1 MREALRGHWPE
12 YLMEAWGLGTFMISA
27 GAFVTLIEYPG
38 SPVQQA
44 IADPDIRRALI
55 GLAMGLTAIGII
67 YSPWGQRSGA
77 HINPS
82 VTLTFLRLGKV
93 APWDALFFILAQFIG
108 GTLGV
113 LSMALVLDN
122 TFTDPPVAYVA
133 TVPGPAGVWVA
144 FVAELLISMGLMLMV
159 LFVSNTERIAR
170 FTGLCAGCLVA
181 LYITIEA
188 PFSGMSMNPARTFA
202 SAAAGGPW
210 THAWIYYT
218 APLLG
223 MLAAVEI
230 YQRVRPRPIV
240 KCAKLDHPA
249 PVRCI
254 HCGYQ
259 PPGASKA

>member
-1 MREALRGHWPE
+1 M
-12 YLMEAWGLGTFMISA
+12 
-27 GAFVTLIEYPG
+27 
-38 SPVQQA
+38 
-44 IADPDIRRALI
+44 
-55 GLAMGLTAIGII
+55 
-67 YSPWGQRSGA
+67 
-77 HINPS
+77 
-82 VTLTFLRLGKV
+82 
-93 APWDALFFILAQFIG
+93 FFILAQFIG

-113 LSMALVLDN
+113 LGMALVLDN

-170 FTGLCAGCLVA
+170 FTGLCASCLVA
-181 LYITIEA
+181 LYITVEA

-202 SAAAGGPW
+202 SAAAGGAW

-223 MLAAVEI
+223 MLAAVEV
-230 YQRVRPRPIV
+230 YQRVRPRLIV

-249 PVRCI
+249 HVPCI

>member
-1 MREALRGHWPE
+1 
-12 YLMEAWGLGTFMISA
+12 MISA

-55 GLAMGLTAIGII
+55 GLAMGLTANGII

-82 VTLTFLRLGKV
+82 VILTFLRLG
-93 APWDALFFILAQFIG
+93 
-108 GTLGV
+108 
-113 LSMALVLDN
+113 
-122 TFTDPPVAYVA
+122 
-133 TVPGPAGVWVA
+133 
-144 FVAELLISMGLMLMV
+144 
-159 LFVSNTERIAR
+159 
-170 FTGLCAGCLVA
+170 
-181 LYITIEA
+181 
-188 PFSGMSMNPARTFA
+188 
-202 SAAAGGPW
+202 
-210 THAWIYYT
+210 
-218 APLLG
+218 
-223 MLAAVEI
+223 VEI

-249 PVRCI
+249 HVRCI

>member
-1 MREALRGHWPE
+1 MREALRVHWPE

-93 APWDALFFILAQFIG
+93 APWDAAFYIIAQFIG

-113 LSMALVLDN
+113 LGMALVLDS
-122 TFTDPPVAYVA
+122 TFTGPPVAYVA
-133 TVPGPAGVWVA
+133 TVPGPTGVWVA

-170 FTGLCAGCLVA
+170 FTGLGAGCLVA
-181 LYITIEA
+181 LYITVEA
-188 PFSGMSMNPARTFA
+188 PFSGMSMNPVRTFA
-202 SAAAGGPW
+202 SAAAGGSW

-223 MLAAVEI
+223 MLAAVEV

-249 PVRCI
+249 HVRCI
-254 HCGYQ
+254 HCGY
-259 PPGASKA
+259 

>member
-1 MREALRGHWPE
+1 
-12 YLMEAWGLGTFMISA
+12 MEAWGLGTFMISA

-93 APWDALFFILAQFIG
+93 APWDAAFYIIAQFIG

-113 LSMALVLDN
+113 LGMALVLDS
-122 TFTDPPVAYVA
+122 TFTGPPVAYVA
-133 TVPGPAGVWVA
+133 TVPGPTGVWVA

-170 FTGLCAGCLVA
+170 FTGLGAGCLVA
-181 LYITIEA
+181 LYITVEA
-188 PFSGMSMNPARTFA
+188 PFSGMSMNPVRTFA
-202 SAAAGGPW
+202 SAAAGGSW

-223 MLAAVEI
+223 MLAAVEV

-249 PVRCI
+249 HVRCI
-254 HCGYQ
+254 HCGY
-259 PPGASKA
+259 

>member
-1 MREALRGHWPE
+1 
-12 YLMEAWGLGTFMISA
+12 MISA

-82 VTLTFLRLGKV
+82 VTLMFLRLGKM
-93 APWDALFFILAQFIG
+93 APWDALFFVLAQFIG

-113 LSMALVLDN
+113 LGMALVLDN

-181 LYITIEA
+181 LYITVEA
-188 PFSGMSMNPARTFA
+188 PSQA
-202 SAAAGGPW
+202 
-210 THAWIYYT
+210 
-218 APLLG
+218 
-223 MLAAVEI
+223 
-230 YQRVRPRPIV
+230 
-240 KCAKLDHPA
+240 
-249 PVRCI
+249 
-254 HCGYQ
+254 
-259 PPGASKA
+259 

>member
-1 MREALRGHWPE
+1 
-12 YLMEAWGLGTFMISA
+12 
-27 GAFVTLIEYPG
+27 LIEYPG

-82 VTLTFLRLGKV
+82 VTLMFLRLGKV
-93 APWDALFFILAQFIG
+93 APWDAAFYIIAQFIG

-113 LSMALVLDN
+113 LGMALVLDS

-181 LYITIEA
+181 LYITLTVDER
-188 PFSGMSMNPARTFA
+188 SGKRD
-202 SAAAGGPW
+202 
-210 THAWIYYT
+210 
-218 APLLG
+218 PLLSMSEVSG
-223 MLAAVEI
+223 LMGDIDPSVSTGFWPHARPAPDSPGGCRAASTVGRGAVEAAL
-230 YQRVRPRPIV
+230 PRSGH
-240 KCAKLDHPA
+240 A
-249 PVRCI
+249 
-254 HCGYQ
+254 
-259 PPGASKA
+259 